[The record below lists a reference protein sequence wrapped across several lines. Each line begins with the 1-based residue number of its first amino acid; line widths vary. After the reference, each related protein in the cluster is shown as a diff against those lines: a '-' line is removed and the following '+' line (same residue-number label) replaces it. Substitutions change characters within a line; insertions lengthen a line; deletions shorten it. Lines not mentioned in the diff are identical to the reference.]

1 MTGAAEALVFYPDNL
16 MRTVAAAPQ
25 QDWAALVADHLAT
38 LLSNYSADRIT
49 PPKEERFSE
58 IQGLIRT
65 RLYPESSDEARICV
79 CRPVADGLTQ
89 RIVLDSV
96 NTIAQ
101 VTPDLPGRWNVGEDE
116 LFAVAERN
124 TRADAPLSVLPA
136 GFPEGVPPWFQLAGA
151 DYTSAEALWLG
162 DYADVIGRAGAL
174 FAIASEG
181 TIRAAPINGVDVLEA
196 AHVLGSLT
204 AHHFVNDPRPISPHV
219 YRWHDGHIEL
229 AIHIRST
236 PDSLELYP
244 TDEFWMVLNRLG

>member
-49 PPKEERFSE
+49 PLKEERFSE

-65 RLYPESSDEARICV
+65 RLYPESSDEARTCV
-79 CRPVADGLTQ
+79 CRPVPYGLTQ

-124 TRADAPLSVLPA
+124 TPVLCSRSPRRARSGRLRSTAWMCSRPR
-136 GFPEGVPPWFQLAGA
+136 
-151 DYTSAEALWLG
+151 TCALVCS
-162 DYADVIGRAGAL
+162 DP
-174 FAIASEG
+174 G
-181 TIRAAPINGVDVLEA
+181 TG
-196 AHVLGSLT
+196 
-204 AHHFVNDPRPISPHV
+204 
-219 YRWHDGHIEL
+219 DGHRPAEPPKSGSTSPAEPEMEPEFREL
-229 AIHIRST
+229 PMTLHVVAT
-236 PDSLELYP
+236 ADP
-244 TDEFWMVLNRLG
+244 TDHSRSG